1 MQKAAALFLIL
12 FFGLSVLLFAQDNS
26 DPEREPDWVDNY
38 SNDLYSRG
46 DQTFSISLGV
56 GFPIAFINKDGET
69 VPHGIRI
76 PDTDVPMGGTGSLNY
91 NYYFGPYLFMGAEL
105 GTLFMPTNGGNTVF
119 MTFFGLKLGTQF
131 VLKRFEFPLSMS
143 LGGTIQTYLDFGY
156 FGIYMKGGTGVFFR
170 ITPEW
175 SFGITSNF
183 CWFPQW
189 TNEPAKNID
198 GLFVDLAIVGR
209 YHF

>member
-12 FFGLSVLLFAQDNS
+12 FFGISVLLFAQDDS
-26 DPEREPDWVDNY
+26 EPEVEPDWVDNY
-38 SNDLYSRG
+38 PTNIYTRG
-46 DQTFSISLGV
+46 DQTLSIGLGV
-56 GFPIAFINKDGET
+56 AFPIAFIDSEGESIDHKIT
-69 VPHGIRI
+69 PPV
-76 PDTDVPMGGTGSLNY
+76 GGTGILNY
-91 NYYFGPYLFMGAEL
+91 NYYLSSYLFTGGEL
-105 GTLFMPTNGGNTVF
+105 GLIFIRTIGGNTVF
-119 MTFFGLKLGTQF
+119 MTYFGAKLGTQF
-131 VLKRFEFPLSMS
+131 ILGRFEFPISMT

-156 FGIYMKGGTGVFFR
+156 FGFFMKGGLSAYFR
-170 ITPEW
+170 ITHEW

-198 GLFVDLAIVGR
+198 ALFIDLGLVGR